1 MCVGCSRGGWLVEGP
16 LAESPA
22 EESGILPGQ
31 RVVEIDGYP
40 SDLLTPLEIAALM
53 RGPAGSSVD
62 LTLADNK
69 PHSKTWSLELERR
82 SLPQPPMK
90 VVGRPQKWS
99 SAGLLF
105 KRIYSVVCP
114 SPTEGFGDQG
124 AAI

>member
-1 MCVGCSRGGWLVEGP
+1 MEGP

-90 VVGRPQKWS
+90 VASYPEQWPQEEWEDATNVVIVHAVHFNTEMYAVSDAECQVACHGR
-99 SAGLLF
+99 
-105 KRIYSVVCP
+105 
-114 SPTEGFGDQG
+114 
-124 AAI
+124 